1 MMRKL
6 VEVTF
11 MSLDG
16 VIDAP
21 GLVEQAQPYFLSD
34 EEHSALSWEFLSGAD
49 ALLLGRKTYEF
60 FAKAYPGMAGSAPG
74 VPPEFIDR
82 MNAIP
87 KYVASKTLKEAT
99 WNASIIK
106 GDMVEEVIKLK
117 QQSGRSIL
125 KYGTGVLDHKLMEHN
140 LIDIFHLYL
149 YPFIFGNG
157 IRFFENLKPSR
168 HLELVETKQFKTG
181 ALILT
186 YRCKK

>member
-1 MMRKL
+1 MRKL

-21 GLVEQAQPYFLSD
+21 GLVEQARPYFLSD
-34 EEHSALSWEFLSGAD
+34 EEHSALSWELISGAD

-60 FAKAYPGMAGSAPG
+60 FAEAYPAMGGSAPG
-74 VPPEFIDR
+74 VPAKFIDR

-87 KYVASKTLKEAT
+87 KYVASRTLKET
-99 WNASIIK
+99 KWNASIIK
-106 GDMVEEVIKLK
+106 GDLVEGVAKLK
-117 QQSGRSIL
+117 QQPGGDIL
-125 KYGTGVLDHKLMEHN
+125 KYGTGILDHELLEHN
-140 LIDIFHLYL
+140 LIDIFHLFL

-157 IRFFENLKPSR
+157 IRLFENLKPAR
-168 HLELVETKQFKTG
+168 HLELVGTRQFKSG

-186 YRCKK
+186 YRCMK

>member
-1 MMRKL
+1 
-6 VEVTF
+6 

-34 EEHSALSWEFLSGAD
+34 EEHSALSWELISGAD

-60 FAKAYPGMAGSAPG
+60 FAEAYPAMAGSARG
-74 VPPEFIDR
+74 VPPRFIDR
-82 MNAIP
+82 MNSIP
-87 KYVASKTLKEAT
+87 KYVASRTLKEAK

-106 GDMVEEVIKLK
+106 GDIAEEVAKLK
-117 QQSGRSIL
+117 QQPGQDIL
-125 KYGTGVLDHKLMEHN
+125 KYGTGILDHKLMEHN

>member
-1 MMRKL
+1 MRKL

-21 GLVEQAQPYFLSD
+21 GLVEQARSYFLSD
-34 EEHSALSWEFLSGAD
+34 EEHSELSWELLSGAD

-60 FAKAYPGMAGSAPG
+60 FAEAYPAMVGSAQG
-74 VPPEFIDR
+74 VPSEFIDR

-87 KYVASKTLKEAT
+87 KYVASKTLKEAK

-106 GDMVEEVIKLK
+106 GDIVEEVIKLK
-117 QQSGRSIL
+117 HQSGQGIL

-149 YPFIFGNG
+149 YPFIFGSG

-168 HLELVETKQFKTG
+168 HLELVETKQFRNGT
-181 ALILT
+181 LILT